1 MRKYRFRLEPVL
13 RVRTMQEDLARA
25 ALAQA
30 NHRVVSAEA
39 VVAARLSHYSSMAL
53 ANGVRSQSEFMRT
66 RFSHEMAA
74 RSVREAEAA
83 RRQAEEE
90 AAARREAWTEAA
102 KEVQVL
108 ERLDERRRA
117 EHALEAARQ
126 ADAEVD
132 DIVVGRF
139 GRTQADQGR
148 DNR

>member
-1 MRKYRFRLEPVL
+1 MRKYRFQLEPVL
-13 RVRTMQEDLARA
+13 RVRTTQEDLARA

-30 NHRVVSAEA
+30 NHRVASADA
-39 VVAARLSHYSSMAL
+39 VLAARLSHYSSMAM
-53 ANGVRSQSEFMRT
+53 ASGMRSQSDFMRS

-74 RSVREAEAA
+74 RSVRDAEAA
-83 RRQAEEE
+83 RRQAAEE
-90 AAARREAWTEAA
+90 AAARREAWTQAA
-102 KEVQVL
+102 KEVSVL

-139 GRTQADQGR
+139 ARTQADSER
-148 DNR
+148 DGQ